1 MAKKKN
7 KKISKSELFGVS
19 LVSLILGAIVG
30 VGGSVGSALA
40 NVKNDEIEKTTAVGK
55 VYDDFQIHFLELGNI
70 YAGDAIYVKAGE
82 NDILIDAGSRPNSK
96 DTIKEYINE
105 YCDDGK
111 LEYVIATHA
120 HQDHIA
126 AFGCNEG
133 IFYSYD
139 IGTIIDFPL
148 TNSETATYKKYL
160 DARDYA
166 VEKGATRYSALECY
180 NNQNGAKST
189 YTLADNM
196 SMDILYNTYYENE
209 TNNENDYSVCVLFRY
224 GQNKFLLTGDLEEDG
239 EKFLATKHAEDIK
252 DCDLFKAGHHGSYTA
267 STDELLDVVSPNVSV
282 VTCVCGSTEYTK
294 NEANTFPSQNY
305 INRISKHTDQVY
317 VTSLCEDYDNGT
329 YTSMN
334 GNVIVS
340 GNGSEVSVACSNNTT
355 LLKDTEWFK
364 NNREC
369 PENWK

>member
-7 KKISKSELFGVS
+7 KVSSSQTIFVSSIS
-19 LVSLILGAIVG
+19 LVLGILI
-30 VGGSVGSALA
+30 GSIGSIAYALS
-40 NVKNDEIEKTTAVGK
+40 NVKSDEVENSAVVGK
-55 VYDDFQIHFLELGNI
+55 VYEDFQIHFLELGNI
-70 YAGDAIYVKAGE
+70 YAGDSIFIKAGE
-82 NDILIDAGSRPNSK
+82 VDILIDAGSRAGSK
-96 DTIKEYINE
+96 DTIKNYINN
-105 YCDDGK
+105 YVTDNK

-139 IGTIIDFPL
+139 IETIIDFPL
-148 TNSETATYKKYL
+148 TNSSTSTYSKYL
-160 DARDYA
+160 EARNYA
-166 VEKGATRYSALECY
+166 VENGAKRYSALECY
-180 NNQNGAKST
+180 NNENGAKST
-189 YTLADNM
+189 YTFDENM
-196 SMDILYNTYYENE
+196 SMQILYNTYYEEE
-209 TNNENDYSVCVLFRY
+209 TKNENDYSVCVLFKY
-224 GQNKFLLTGDLEEDG
+224 GSNKFLLTGDLEEDG
-239 EKFLATKHAEDIK
+239 EKFLANKHQEDIQ

-267 STDELLDVVSPNVSV
+267 STEELLSVVKPKNSV

-294 NEANTFPSQNY
+294 NNDNTFPSQNY
-305 INRISKHTDQVY
+305 INRISEYTDKVY
-317 VTSLCEDYDNGT
+317 VTSLCNDYDNGE

-334 GNVIVS
+334 GNIIFS
-340 GNGSEVSVACSNNTT
+340 SNGRETAVACSNNNT